1 LEAMQSSTTATVPT
15 TDAALVERT
24 RAGDDGAFAELYRRY
39 QPRIAAFVRRLLRDE
54 TRAEDVTREA
64 FISALRRLRQ
74 TDSTIIFKPWIYE
87 IARNAAI
94 DAYRRASR
102 GQEVP
107 IGEDESLSPPDRLR
121 LSAQEGPDAALMKNQ
136 RFENLRGALDELP
149 DSHHR
154 ILVLRELE
162 GLSYR
167 EIGERM
173 ELTRPAVESTLFRA
187 RRRLERE
194 YQELDTGR
202 RCEAMWALA
211 GRLAAGEEARGEWAT
226 LRRHARRC
234 SSCRRRARELGLE
247 LWPARRAALALLPG
261 FLRRRLTRASGG
273 AAAAGKGSAGA
284 GPLLPLGAAL
294 GEKAAVVGVVAALA
308 GVGGAAVGHLGPFAS
323 HPRATPQ
330 HQVPVHVKR
339 GADERRAGERRAHS
353 GQHSA
358 RPKPARARSSRLLD
372 RGSTRPAPAQP
383 GTQAAPAAKPATS
396 SSGAAPA
403 SGQSGSS
410 APSAPSPQSLLQA
423 VPKPQLPATSGSGS
437 VLPPSS
443 PNLSSVTGTVG
454 KVESSAG
461 AGVKVNV
468 PTQTVPQVTTP
479 LTGSTSGGDPLSG
492 VTPP

>member
-1 LEAMQSSTTATVPT
+1 MEATQSSMRSSTVTVPT

-54 TRAEDVTREA
+54 TRAEDVTQEA

-74 TDSTIIFKPWIYE
+74 TDATIIFKPWIYE

-94 DAYRRASR
+94 DSYRRASR

-107 IGEDESLSPPDRLR
+107 IGEDESLSPSDRLR

-136 RFENLRGALDELP
+136 RFEHLRGALDELP

-154 ILVLRELE
+154 ALVLRELE

-194 YQELDTGR
+194 YEDLDTGR

-211 GRLAAGEEARGEWAT
+211 ARLAEGVGGRGEWAT

-234 SSCRRRARELGLE
+234 SSCRRRVRELGLD
-247 LWPARRAALALLPG
+247 LWPARRAALALLPA
-261 FLRRRLTRASGG
+261 FVRRRLTGASGG
-273 AAAAGKGSAGA
+273 AAAAGHGSAA

-294 GEKAAVVGVVAALA
+294 GEKAAVVAVGAALA

-323 HPRATPQ
+323 HTRATGHHQAPAHLKRGRPSDGLPRAGGL
-330 HQVPVHVKR
+330 R
-339 GADERRAGERRAHS
+339 GRS
-353 GQHSA
+353 
-358 RPKPARARSSRLLD
+358 PLARARAARSTAAPLAPPRRRAERRRRLRQGPRPRPEL
-372 RGSTRPAPAQP
+372 RRRPAVRVARPRLRPPRPSRWSRPCQSRSFRP
-383 GTQAAPAAKPATS
+383 PRAPARCCPR
-396 SSGAAPA
+396 
-403 SGQSGSS
+403 
-410 APSAPSPQSLLQA
+410 
-423 VPKPQLPATSGSGS
+423 
-437 VLPPSS
+437 
-443 PNLSSVTGTVG
+443 
-454 KVESSAG
+454 
-461 AGVKVNV
+461 
-468 PTQTVPQVTTP
+468 P
-479 LTGSTSGGDPLSG
+479 LTSPR
-492 VTPP
+492 

>member
-1 LEAMQSSTTATVPT
+1 MEATQSSMRSSTVTVPT

-54 TRAEDVTREA
+54 TRAEDVTQEA

-74 TDSTIIFKPWIYE
+74 TDATIIFKPWIYE

-94 DAYRRASR
+94 DSYRRASR

-107 IGEDESLSPPDRLR
+107 IGEDESLSPSDRLR

-136 RFENLRGALDELP
+136 RFEHLRGALDELP

-154 ILVLRELE
+154 ALVLRELE

-194 YQELDTGR
+194 YEDLDTGR

-211 GRLAAGEEARGEWAT
+211 ARLAEGVGGRGEWAT

-234 SSCRRRARELGLE
+234 SSCRRRVRELGLD
-247 LWPARRAALALLPG
+247 LWPARRAALALLPA
-261 FLRRRLTRASGG
+261 FVRRRLTGASGG
-273 AAAAGKGSAGA
+273 AAAAGHGSAA

-294 GEKAAVVGVVAALA
+294 GEKAAVVAVGAALA
-308 GVGGAAVGHLGPFAS
+308 GVGGAAAGHLGAFAS
-323 HPRATPQ
+323 HTRATGH
-330 HQVPVHVKR
+330 HQAPAHLKR
-339 GADERRAGERRAHS
+339 GAAERRAPTGRRP
-353 GQHSA
+353 A
-358 RPKPARARSSRLLD
+358 RPKPARARPSRPLH
-372 RGSTRPAPAQP
+372 RSSTRSAPASS
-383 GTQAAPAAKPATS
+383 GAQAAPAAGPETS
-396 SSGAAPA
+396 TGTAAPTG
-403 SGQSGSS
+403 GQSGST
-410 APSAPSPQSLLQA
+410 APSAPSPQSLVQA
-423 VPKPQLPATSGSGS
+423 VPKPQLPSTSGSGS
-437 VLPPSS
+437 VLPSA
-443 PNLSSVTGTVG
+443 PNVSSVTGAAG
-454 KVESSAG
+454 KAGSSVG
-461 AGVKVNV
+461 AGVDLKV

-479 LTGSTSGGDPLSG
+479 LTGSTSGGNPLSG